1 MKAKSKVSI
10 LTSLFITLSP
20 IFSLLLTGCGQNTTP
35 VSQTGIYFDT
45 AITITI
51 YDSLPTN
58 RSNEIFQ
65 QCFSLC
71 QNYDKM
77 LSRTKEDSDI
87 WKINHAGGRPV
98 EVHPET
104 VQLLQKALHY
114 CTETDG
120 TVDITIAPLSA
131 LWNFSSEN
139 LTITEQNTPP
149 MPPAQSQIQKLLPHV
164 DYHNVHI
171 NGTTVTLS
179 DPDAAL
185 DLGCIAKGY
194 IADRLKEYLVS
205 QEIQSAII
213 DLGGNLLTLGNKPD
227 GSDFTLGIRRPFD
240 AHNTIML
247 SLSVS
252 DASLVSSG
260 VYERYYE
267 LDGVRYHHLLNT
279 ATGLPEN
286 NGLLGVTILSASS
299 AEGDILSTAC
309 FLLGL
314 EKGMAYVESLPAV
327 EAVFITEDYEIHTS
341 SGLSGFLQK
350 R

>member
-51 YDSLPTN
+51 YDSLPTD

-194 IADRLKEYLVS
+194 IADRLKEYLKKEGV
-205 QEIQSAII
+205 EHALIN
-213 DLGGNLLTLGNKPD
+213 LGGNVLTLGTSSD
-227 GSDFTLGIRRPFD
+227 GSPFRIGIQKPFAEGGTTLGTIEIRD
-240 AHNTIML
+240 
-247 SLSVS
+247 LSV
-252 DASLVSSG
+252 VTSG
-260 VYERYYE
+260 IYERCFYE
-267 LDGVRYHHLLNT
+267 NDVLYHHVLDT
-279 ATGLPEN
+279 ATGYPVDNELAS
-286 NGLLGVTILSASS
+286 VTIICESS
-299 AEGDILSTAC
+299 TKADALSTSC
-309 FLLGL
+309 LCMGL
-314 EKGMAYVESLPAV
+314 EKGRQYLDREGVEYLLITKDGTQYVSENFPVISESP
-327 EAVFITEDYEIHTS
+327 
-341 SGLSGFLQK
+341 
-350 R
+350 